1 MTPPQSDYHVHL
13 CHTLAHYI
21 AAEFPLIVVSTVLS
35 AVDGEERRR
44 LTFTVSDELFS
55 AVSRELQPY
64 DPAKFR
70 RRGR

>member
-1 MTPPQSDYHVHL
+1 MVAPQRDYHVHL
-13 CHTLAHYI
+13 CHVLAHYI
-21 AAEFPLIVVSTVLS
+21 AAEFPLLAASTVST
-35 AVDGEERRR
+35 VDGEEHRR
-44 LTFTVSDELFS
+44 LTFTVSDDLFA